1 MSVSVGFIKTL
12 ENVDP
17 QLRRV
22 LLELLEEL
30 ERQREESIT
39 KKEFNEL
46 KEVVHE
52 LGATVKELVETQKQ
66 ARKDHE
72 IFKKENQENFGR
84 VWQSINELTEV
95 QKRIEKESRENF
107 NRVWQSIS
115 ELTEAQKRTEKELE
129 NFKKETHENFNRVWQ
144 SINELTEAQKRTE
157 KELENFKKETHEN
170 FNRVWQS
177 INELTEAQKRTEKEL
192 ESFKKE
198 THENFNRVWQSISE
212 LTEAQKRTEKELG
225 RLTREMVMVKE
236 RLEGISDTVGYTIE
250 NRAYKTLPQ
259 ILADHGIKVEGRLIR
274 RYLKIKGTEHQVNIF
289 GYAQKNGEKI
299 LILGEAKVRPS
310 KKEIARFEK
319 LCEYASEELKTP
331 VFKVF
336 VAHDFPPVIEA
347 YLKEHDFLPVWSYE
361 LE

>member
-157 KELENFKKETHEN
+157 KEL
-170 FNRVWQS
+170 
-177 INELTEAQKRTEKEL
+177 
-192 ESFKKE
+192 
-198 THENFNRVWQSISE
+198 
-212 LTEAQKRTEKELG
+212 G

>member
-52 LGATVKELVETQKQ
+52 LGTTVKELVETQKQ

-177 INELTEAQKRTEKEL
+177 IN
-192 ESFKKE
+192 
-198 THENFNRVWQSISE
+198 E